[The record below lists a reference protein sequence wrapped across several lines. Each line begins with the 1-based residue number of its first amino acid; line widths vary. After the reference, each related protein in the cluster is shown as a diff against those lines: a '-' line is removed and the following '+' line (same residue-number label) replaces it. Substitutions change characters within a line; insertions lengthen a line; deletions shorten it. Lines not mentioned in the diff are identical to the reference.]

1 MIQSALANIS
11 IWQLA
16 LIAVAATAT
25 SILGGVTGYGSG
37 ALMPLI
43 LVPMVGAEPVVPI
56 IAISA
61 IITNVSRALAF
72 RHTIDWR
79 RVGIITAA
87 AIPTCIIG
95 AWGYTLLT
103 GRGALLVIGSMLI
116 LMVGLRRA
124 LAHRGFKCGDRGLV
138 AGALGWGIVVG
149 GTTGSGVILLSLLMA
164 AGLTGAAVIATDATV
179 SVADRR
185 GAARGVR
192 DDGRRDLPG
201 GRDRARHRHLD
212 LSRRVPRALDD
223 RAAADARPRRDA
235 RRRGCARRRGD
246 DRQCAAAVLSR
257 GRVGA
262 QPRRRARYL

>member
-1 MIQSALANIS
+1 MIASVFPDIS

-25 SILGGVTGYGSG
+25 SILGGVTGYGTG
-37 ALMPLI
+37 ALMPLL

-79 RVGIITAA
+79 RVGIIVAA
-87 AIPTCIIG
+87 AIPTCILG
-95 AWGYTLLT
+95 SWAYTLLT

-116 LMVGLRRA
+116 LMVGLRRV
-124 LAHRGFKCGDRGLV
+124 LAHRGFKCGDRGLI
-138 AGALGWGIVVG
+138 AGAVGWGVVVG

-179 SVADRR
+179 SVVIGAVRLGVFGMTGVATAKVVAIALVIGISTFPGAFLARWMIARLPLHVHTAMLDAVVALG
-185 GAARGVR
+185 GAAMITN
-192 DDGRRDLPG
+192 
-201 GRDRARHRHLD
+201 
-212 LSRRVPRALDD
+212 AL
-223 RAAADARPRRDA
+223 R
-235 RRRGCARRRGD
+235 
-246 DRQCAAAVLSR
+246 L
-257 GRVGA
+257 
-262 QPRRRARYL
+262 

>member
-1 MIQSALANIS
+1 VIQSALANIS

-16 LIAVAATAT
+16 LIAAAATAT

-43 LVPMVGAEPVVPI
+43 LVPIVGAEPVVPI

-72 RHTIDWR
+72 RHAIDWR

-87 AIPTCIIG
+87 AVPTCIIG

-179 SVADRR
+179 SVLI
-185 GAARGVR
+185 GAVRLVVFGMTGVATSQVVAIALVIGISTFPGAFLARWMIARLPMHVHAAMLDGVVA
-192 DDGRRDLPG
+192 LG
-201 GRDRARHRHLD
+201 GVVMIANAMRL
-212 LSRRVPRALDD
+212 
-223 RAAADARPRRDA
+223 
-235 RRRGCARRRGD
+235 
-246 DRQCAAAVLSR
+246 
-257 GRVGA
+257 
-262 QPRRRARYL
+262 

>member
-1 MIQSALANIS
+1 VIASVFPNIS

-25 SILGGVTGYGSG
+25 SILGGVTGYGTG
-37 ALMPLI
+37 ALMPLL

-79 RVGIITAA
+79 RVGIIVAA
-87 AIPTCIIG
+87 AIPTCILG
-95 AWGYTLLT
+95 SWAYTLLT

-116 LMVGLRRA
+116 LMVGLRRV
-124 LAHRGFKCGDRGLV
+124 LAHRGFKCGDRGLI
-138 AGALGWGIVVG
+138 AGAVGWGVVVG

-179 SVADRR
+179 SVVIGAVRLGVFGMTGVATAKVVAIALVIGISTFPGAFLARWMIARLPLHVHTAMLDAVVALG
-185 GAARGVR
+185 GAAMITN
-192 DDGRRDLPG
+192 
-201 GRDRARHRHLD
+201 
-212 LSRRVPRALDD
+212 AL
-223 RAAADARPRRDA
+223 R
-235 RRRGCARRRGD
+235 
-246 DRQCAAAVLSR
+246 L
-257 GRVGA
+257 
-262 QPRRRARYL
+262 

>member
-1 MIQSALANIS
+1 VIQSALANIS

-43 LVPMVGAEPVVPI
+43 LVPIVGAEPVVPI

-72 RHTIDWR
+72 RHAIDWR

-87 AIPTCIIG
+87 AVPTCIIG

-124 LAHRGFKCGDRGLV
+124 LAHRGFKCGDRGLI

-179 SVADRR
+179 SVLI
-185 GAARGVR
+185 GAVRLAVFGMTGVATSQVVAIALVIGISTFPGAFLARWMIARLPMHVHAAMLDGVVA
-192 DDGRRDLPG
+192 LG
-201 GRDRARHRHLD
+201 GVVMIANALR
-212 LSRRVPRALDD
+212 LS
-223 RAAADARPRRDA
+223 
-235 RRRGCARRRGD
+235 
-246 DRQCAAAVLSR
+246 
-257 GRVGA
+257 
-262 QPRRRARYL
+262 

>member
-1 MIQSALANIS
+1 VIASALANIS

-37 ALMPLI
+37 ALMPLL

-72 RHTIDWR
+72 RHAIDWR
-79 RVGIITAA
+79 RVRIIAA
-87 AIPTCIIG
+87 SALPTCILG
-95 AWGYTLLT
+95 AWAYTLLT

-124 LAHRGFKCGDRGLV
+124 LAHRGFRCGDRGLI

-164 AGLTGAAVIATDATV
+164 AGLAGAAVIATDATV
-179 SVADRR
+179 SVLIGAVRLSVFGMTGVATPQVVGIALVIGISTFPGAFLARWMIARLPMHVHAAMLDAVVALG
-185 GAARGVR
+185 GAAMIINALR
-192 DDGRRDLPG
+192 
-201 GRDRARHRHLD
+201 
-212 LSRRVPRALDD
+212 LS
-223 RAAADARPRRDA
+223 
-235 RRRGCARRRGD
+235 
-246 DRQCAAAVLSR
+246 
-257 GRVGA
+257 
-262 QPRRRARYL
+262 

>member
-1 MIQSALANIS
+1 VIQSALANIS

-37 ALMPLI
+37 ALMPLL
-43 LVPMVGAEPVVPI
+43 LVPMVGPEPVVPI

-72 RHTIDWR
+72 RHGIDWR

-87 AIPTCIIG
+87 AVPTCIIG

-124 LAHRGFKCGDRGLV
+124 LAHRGFKCGDRGLI

-179 SVADRR
+179 SVLI
-185 GAARGVR
+185 GAVRLAVFGMTGVATAQVVAIALVIGISTFPGAFLARWMIARLPMHVHAAMLDAVVALGGVVMIANALR
-192 DDGRRDLPG
+192 
-201 GRDRARHRHLD
+201 
-212 LSRRVPRALDD
+212 LS
-223 RAAADARPRRDA
+223 
-235 RRRGCARRRGD
+235 
-246 DRQCAAAVLSR
+246 
-257 GRVGA
+257 
-262 QPRRRARYL
+262 

>member
-1 MIQSALANIS
+1 VIASVFPNIS

-25 SILGGVTGYGSG
+25 SILGGVTGYGTG
-37 ALMPLI
+37 ALMPLL

-79 RVGIITAA
+79 RVGIIVAA
-87 AIPTCIIG
+87 AIPTCILG
-95 AWGYTLLT
+95 SWAYTLLT

-116 LMVGLRRA
+116 LMVGLRRL
-124 LAHRGFKCGDRGLV
+124 LAHRGFKCGDRGLI
-138 AGALGWGIVVG
+138 AGAVGWGFVVG

-179 SVADRR
+179 SVVIGAVRLGVFGMTGVATAKVVAIALVIGISTFPGAFLARWMIARLPLHVHTAMLDAVVALG
-185 GAARGVR
+185 GAAMITN
-192 DDGRRDLPG
+192 
-201 GRDRARHRHLD
+201 
-212 LSRRVPRALDD
+212 AL
-223 RAAADARPRRDA
+223 R
-235 RRRGCARRRGD
+235 
-246 DRQCAAAVLSR
+246 L
-257 GRVGA
+257 
-262 QPRRRARYL
+262 

>member
-1 MIQSALANIS
+1 VIASALANIS

-37 ALMPLI
+37 ALMPLL
-43 LVPMVGAEPVVPI
+43 LVPMVAAEPVVPI

-72 RHTIDWR
+72 RHAIDWR
-79 RVGIITAA
+79 RVRIIAA
-87 AIPTCIIG
+87 SALPTCILG
-95 AWGYTLLT
+95 AWAYTLLT

-124 LAHRGFKCGDRGLV
+124 LAHRGFRCGDRGLI

-179 SVADRR
+179 SVLIGAVRLSVFGMTGVATPLVVGIALVIGISTFPGAFLARWMIARLPMHVHAAMLDAVVALG
-185 GAARGVR
+185 GAAMIINALR
-192 DDGRRDLPG
+192 
-201 GRDRARHRHLD
+201 
-212 LSRRVPRALDD
+212 LS
-223 RAAADARPRRDA
+223 
-235 RRRGCARRRGD
+235 
-246 DRQCAAAVLSR
+246 
-257 GRVGA
+257 
-262 QPRRRARYL
+262 